1 MSRRKQKHHAKAQS
15 RPVAHAEPFRKNLPV
30 EARALIANVQNDITI
45 PYYSGL
51 LQHADDTLIQQGG
64 GKGLAIYAEVERD
77 THAGAMLEKRRNA
90 LISREL
96 DIAPGGDRPIDKDAG
111 DLVGRLL
118 KALPFDLI
126 CKGLLKATL
135 NGYAVAEIVWARV
148 GAEIHPVQIVVHDA
162 RRFGFDRDWQPRL
175 LTLSN
180 MQLGEP
186 LPERKFLIHRFGVD
200 GNNPYG
206 LGLGSRLFWAVLFK
220 REGITFWL
228 HFLEKFS
235 APTVVGKT
243 PYGMLPEEQQRLLN
257 SLMSIRTASALTA
270 PIGTE
275 IEFLEASRSGTVTYE
290 QFVAYWDRQ
299 ISICVTGETL
309 TTQVGDNGGNRALGE
324 VHQEQ
329 LDVLADS
336 DGDLLAD
343 TLREQLCRWIVD
355 YNMPGAALPSIW
367 RIRPKNEQA
376 AANTRKTKAE
386 SAKALDDAIKQI
398 VAQAAAFEDDDV
410 AREYIVSFDITDAL
424 SDRAIDALVEA
435 RHDFAG
441 EDEEPDAFVTGAQ
454 AMFSARR
461 LKKKR

>member
-1 MSRRKQKHHAKAQS
+1 MSRRKHKPRPKAQS
-15 RPVAHAEPFRKNLPV
+15 VAHAEAPRKNLPA
-30 EARALIANVQNDITI
+30 EARTLIANVQNDITI

-64 GKGLAIYAEVERD
+64 GKGLALYDEIERD

-90 LISREL
+90 LISRAWEVE
-96 DIAPGGDRPIDKDAG
+96 PGGDRPIDKQAAE
-111 DLVGRLL
+111 LVEKYC
-118 KALPFDLI
+118 KALPFDQI

-135 NGYAVAEIVWARV
+135 KGFAVGEVVWKRDGSEILPASIV
-148 GAEIHPVQIVVHDA
+148 IHDQ

-180 MQLGEP
+180 MQPGAL
-186 LPERKFLIHRFGVD
+186 LPERKFVVHRFGVE

-220 REGITFWL
+220 REGIAFWL
-228 HFLEKFS
+228 HFLEKF
-235 APTVVGKT
+235 AGPTVVGKT
-243 PYGMLPEEQQRLLN
+243 PYGMLTEEQNKLLN
-257 SLMSIRTASALTA
+257 TLLSVRTASAITA

-275 IEFLEASRSGTVTYE
+275 IEFLEASRSGTVSYE
-290 QFVAYWDRQ
+290 QFVDYWDRQ

-309 TTQVGDNGGNRALGE
+309 TTQVGANGGNRALGE

-343 TLREQLCRWIVD
+343 TLRSQLCQWIVD
-355 YNMPGAALPSIW
+355 YNLPGAAVPSVW

-376 AANTRKTKAE
+376 EAGTRKTKAE
-386 SAKALDDAIKQI
+386 AAKVLDEAIKQI
-398 VAQAAAFEDDDV
+398 VKQAAAFEDDEV

-424 SDRAIDALVEA
+424 SDKAIDALVEA

-441 EDEEPDAFVTGAQ
+441 ADVEPDPFVTGDP
-454 AMFSARR
+454 AMFSATR

>member
-1 MSRRKQKHHAKAQS
+1 MSRRKPKHRTKAQS
-15 RPVAHAEPFRKNLPV
+15 VAHAEPPRKNLPA
-30 EARALIANVQNDITI
+30 EARTLIANVQNDITI

-64 GKGLAIYAEVERD
+64 GKGLALYDEIERD

-90 LISREL
+90 LISREWEVQ
-96 DIAPGGDRPIDKDAG
+96 PGGDRPIDKAAAE
-111 DLVGRLL
+111 LVEKCF
-118 KALPFDLI
+118 KALPFDQI

-135 NGYAVAEIVWARV
+135 KGFAIGEVVWKRDGSEILPASIV
-148 GAEIHPVQIVVHDA
+148 IHDQ

-175 LTLSN
+175 LTLTN

-186 LPERKFLIHRFGVD
+186 LPERKFIIHRYGVE

-220 REGITFWL
+220 REGIAFWL
-228 HFLEKFS
+228 HFLEKF
-235 APTVVGKT
+235 AGPTVVGKT
-243 PYGMLPEEQQRLLN
+243 PYGMLTEEQNKLLN
-257 SLMSIRTASALTA
+257 TLLSVRTASAITA

-290 QFVAYWDRQ
+290 QFVEYWDRQ

-309 TTQVGDNGGNRALGE
+309 TTQVSAAGGSRALGE

-343 TLREQLCRWIVD
+343 TLRAQLCQWIVD
-355 YNMPGAALPSIW
+355 YNMPGAAVPSVW
-367 RIRPKNEQA
+367 RVRPKNEQA
-376 AANTRKTKAE
+376 AAGTRKTKAE
-386 SAKALDDAIKQI
+386 AARALDDAIRQI
-398 VAQAAAFEDDDV
+398 VKQAAAFEDDEI
-410 AREYIVSFDITDAL
+410 AREYIVSFEITDAL

-441 EDEEPDAFVTGAQ
+441 EDEEPDAFVTGDP